1 MLGMILIGR
10 HYVAGYIG
18 NQCWQGGSA
27 LMRFCGHLME
37 HLLSPLYTPPTRPSR
52 PTPPQEW

>member
-37 HLLSPLYTPPTRPSR
+37 HLLSPLYTLKVLPS
-52 PTPPQEW
+52 PHTV